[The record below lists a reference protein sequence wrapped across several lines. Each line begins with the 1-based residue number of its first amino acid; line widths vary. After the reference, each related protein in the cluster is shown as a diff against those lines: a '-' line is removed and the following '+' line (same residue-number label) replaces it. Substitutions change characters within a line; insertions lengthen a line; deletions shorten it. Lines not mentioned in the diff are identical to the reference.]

1 MSGTITR
8 LHLDRGERSIVAET
22 VQDVEPILERNKAL
36 QNAGPQRSDWG
47 RHIATIPNVVLVKW
61 LNEDGAN
68 VWRMSSDEFGK
79 FIRRKLD
86 DPDWRH
92 LRTDK

>member
-8 LHLDRGERSIVAET
+8 LHLDRGERTITAET
-22 VQDVEPILERNKAL
+22 VQDVEPILDLNKAL
-36 QNAGPQRSDWG
+36 QNAGRQSGDF
-47 RHIATIPNVVLVKW
+47 RHIGTIPNVVLVKW
-61 LNEDGAN
+61 LYEEGAN
-68 VWRMSSDEFGK
+68 VWRMSAHEFGQ
-79 FIRRKLD
+79 FIRRKLN